1 MVADHDANRV
11 KRPILSI
18 IHNLSES
25 DNFDEFFNR
34 SKQTIREDGILFDE
48 ETFITSIRNGGHLNN
63 NEAQFLL
70 RRLAEV
76 NLPPNVNIAGPSAV
90 NIEHIY
96 PQTPTREN
104 GWITDN
110 RPVLS
115 NDEISRLGNLTL
127 CDGQLN
133 SSLGNRSWR
142 HKSETWNDIPPDQIF
157 STTKGDSVNGPAINL
172 MSEQWHLNEI
182 LERSARLGKLIFDL
196 LILPVSQE

>member
-1 MVADHDANRV
+1 MAVARMKGLNQAQVGEVQSLLFAVYTNHMVADHDANRV

-18 IHNLSES
+18 IHDLSES

-48 ETFITSIRNGGHLNN
+48 ETFISSIRNGGHLNN

-76 NLPPNVNIAGPSAV
+76 NLPRNVNIAGPSKV

-104 GWITDN
+104 GWITQA
-110 RPVLS
+110 
-115 NDEISRLGNLTL
+115 T
-127 CDGQLN
+127 C
-133 SSLGNRSWR
+133 RSFPTM
-142 HKSETWNDIPPDQIF
+142 K
-157 STTKGDSVNGPAINL
+157 
-172 MSEQWHLNEI
+172 
-182 LERSARLGKLIFDL
+182 
-196 LILPVSQE
+196 